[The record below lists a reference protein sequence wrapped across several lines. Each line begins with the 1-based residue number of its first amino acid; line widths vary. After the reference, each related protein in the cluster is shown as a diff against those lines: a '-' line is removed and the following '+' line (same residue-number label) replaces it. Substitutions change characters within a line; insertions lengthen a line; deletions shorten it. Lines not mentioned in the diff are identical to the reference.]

1 MGKKRTGQRI
11 GISVKMEDL
20 HTWRATLRIDGKEAG
35 TFYGNDQLETLR
47 TIAKHLVAMEVAAE
61 ESQEVPA

>member
-11 GISVKMEDL
+11 GVSVKMEDF

-47 TIAKHLVAMEVAAE
+47 RVARHILALEDA
-61 ESQEVPA
+61 QEVPA

>member
-1 MGKKRTGQRI
+1 MGKQRKGQRI
-11 GISVKMEDL
+11 GVSVKMEDF

-47 TIAKHLVAMEVAAE
+47 TVARHILALEDA
-61 ESQEVPA
+61 QEVPA

>member
-11 GISVKMEDL
+11 GVSVKMEDF

-47 TIAKHLVAMEVAAE
+47 RVARHIMALEDAE
-61 ESQEVPA
+61 AVPA